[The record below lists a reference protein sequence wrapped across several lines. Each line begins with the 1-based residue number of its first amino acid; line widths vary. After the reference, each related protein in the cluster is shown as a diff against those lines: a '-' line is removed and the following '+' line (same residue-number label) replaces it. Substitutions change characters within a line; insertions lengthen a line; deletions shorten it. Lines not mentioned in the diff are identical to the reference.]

1 MAHYV
6 ALIAGQNGAYDV
18 TFPDC
23 PGCTAH
29 GRTIDEAH
37 RHASTELS
45 RWLDHHDANGIIRPV
60 ARSQGTLLA
69 NLDLAD
75 AVAEGAIMITV
86 GAEIRRSHE
95 IPEPRIRRQ

>member
-6 ALIAGQNGAYDV
+6 ALIAGQDGTYHV

-23 PGCTAH
+23 PGCIAR

-37 RHASTELS
+37 RRASAELAK
-45 RWLDHHDANGIIRPV
+45 WLKDHDANGTVRPV

-69 NLDLAD
+69 RLEFAD
-75 AVAEGAIMITV
+75 AVAEGAILMTV
-86 GAEIRRSHE
+86 GAASSQEDRKHRAST
-95 IPEPRIRRQ
+95 RQH